1 MNEFS
6 DLVFQAVGFEWDESN
21 SEKNWRKHGVRPTE
35 CEEVFLRTPLLVE
48 DDSRHSD
55 DESRY
60 VVLGQTEAGRP
71 LFVVFTLRDNLIR
84 VISAR
89 DMSRRE
95 RRSYAK
101 AEAQTDS

>member
-6 DLVFQAVGFEWDESN
+6 DLVFQAVGFDWDESN

-35 CEEVFLRTPLLVE
+35 CEEVIFRRPLPV
-48 DDSRHSD
+48 D

-60 VVLGQTEAGRP
+60 FVLGQTEAGRP